1 MSKSSGVFERL
12 KLVPIEPF
20 ALGDEPLL
28 TDKDKAIIDC
38 YLTLGNEP
46 RHVSRIE
53 RDATIRN
60 RSGRIIQGVTK
71 KHASDRCRHM
81 EKMGLLKHV
90 VRKPIRGSLLRTPH
104 YYLNDDIEAFQTL
117 VEVYLNRENVL
128 RKIILMQ
135 SEYLDEAIDKNIE
148 KLLVRW
154 LIPDEEDEFMD
165 GLTSLIIERRIRRT
179 QPDSDK
185 DPEVTTIERG
195 KGTDEEKK
203 GDQERA
209 VQKVLDALKS
219 IPREDIE
226 GDLLSI
232 FDEMGVFTKEQKTV
246 YGNIARLSPTALH
259 LLVFLP
265 LPRLVQQY
273 QELGLVDLLG
283 PSYSESRKKEK
294 QELGWRLTNRI
305 VHNMLFHSMMADLMR
320 YPFLMMRTDKRELLQ
335 DVIGK
340 GKSRRQPYR

>member
-1 MSKSSGVFERL
+1 MSKSSGVFEPL

-46 RHVSRIE
+46 RHVSGIE
-53 RDATIRN
+53 RDATIRD

-104 YYLNDDIEAFQTL
+104 YYLSNDIEAFQIL
-117 VEVYLNRENVL
+117 VEVYLSRENVL
-128 RKIILMQ
+128 RKIIFMQ
-135 SEYLDEAIDKNIE
+135 SEYLDEAIEKNIE

-154 LIPDEEDEFMD
+154 LIPDEEDEFLD
-165 GLTSLIIERRIRRT
+165 GLTSLIIERRIQRA

-185 DPEVTTIERG
+185 NIEVTTKERG
-195 KGTDEEKK
+195 KGTSQEEK

-219 IPREDIE
+219 IPPEDIE

-283 PSYSESRKKEK
+283 PSYSESRRKEK

-305 VHNMLFHSMMADLMR
+305 VDNMLFHSMVADLMR

-335 DVIGK
+335 EVIGK